1 MNDAHLIQKR
11 LAFITDCVAEI
22 RQLGRPERLDSDT
35 VQQRFVEHTLQIAI
49 QAMLDVA
56 FAIAAAGNLGE
67 PGDNR
72 QAFDKIAAAGWI
84 TPAMRD
90 TCRRMLAFRNIVVHR
105 YLQVDVAILQR
116 IVAQDLDDLLV
127 FVRAIRARLP
137 EDQAR
142 PDGNGSR
149 PGN

>member
-11 LAFITDCVAEI
+11 LAFITDCVAET

-35 VQQRFVEHTLQIAI
+35 VQQRFVEHTLQFAI

-72 QAFDKIAAAGWI
+72 QAFDGIAAAGWI
-84 TPAMRD
+84 TPARRD
-90 TCRRMLAFRNIVVHR
+90 TCRRMLAFRNIVHR
-105 YLQVDVAILQR
+105 DLQVDVAILQR
-116 IVAQDLDDLLV
+116 IVTPDLDDLLV